1 MCRPGGNSDF
11 YLISLSAL
19 KKAGL
24 CKWQKQIEFIFTA
37 LESVGFIVSN
47 GFMSLSSFSPSSFS
61 SRFSLHLQVLLL
73 SDNSLG
79 KLTGE
84 KSALCVC
91 RFFFPSA
98 APSELPPFICP
109 ALWPGRPA
117 YMNCLLQYP
126 LSSGFVHLV
135 AGSVGCIHP
144 CLSPVAVT
152 LHGFWELPSAFTPS
166 GQG

>member
-61 SRFSLHLQVLLL
+61 SWFSSHLQVLLL

-79 KLTGE
+79 KLTRE
-84 KSALCVC
+84 KAALCVC
-91 RFFFPSA
+91 RFVFHLLLQVNFPLYLPCPVPREA
-98 APSELPPFICP
+98 GLYELPS
-109 ALWPGRPA
+109 
-117 YMNCLLQYP
+117 QYP
-126 LSSGFVHLV
+126 LSSGFLHLV

-144 CLSPVAVT
+144 CLSSVAVT